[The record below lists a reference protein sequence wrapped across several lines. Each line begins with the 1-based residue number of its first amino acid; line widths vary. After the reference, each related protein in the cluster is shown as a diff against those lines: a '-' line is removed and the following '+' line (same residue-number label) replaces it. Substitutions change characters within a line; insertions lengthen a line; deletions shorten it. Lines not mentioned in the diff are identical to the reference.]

1 MEYLHTV
8 IHATCSPHSV
18 YFHYICAVWGLP
30 SSAVLCQW
38 LDATVHIYAIDTRL
52 LLTLH
57 TTCSQSGDYTCR
69 NLQMYVDS
77 VYITQQIPLE
87 LSSLPVWSNY
97 PFCLSSTQVLLV
109 YTLLLNYLSQTE
121 IVDKCTVLSNCR
133 SVGTKLRKVVDV
145 KFLWSLNDIRNCR
158 LLELRLWM

>member
-109 YTLLLNYLSQTE
+109 YTLMFVIKLFITDLTQ
-121 IVDKCTVLSNCR
+121 CTVLSNYR
-133 SVGTKLRKVVDV
+133 SVGTKLCKVVDV
-145 KFLWSLNDIRNCR
+145 KCLWSLNNIRSCR
-158 LLELRLWM
+158 PLELRLWM